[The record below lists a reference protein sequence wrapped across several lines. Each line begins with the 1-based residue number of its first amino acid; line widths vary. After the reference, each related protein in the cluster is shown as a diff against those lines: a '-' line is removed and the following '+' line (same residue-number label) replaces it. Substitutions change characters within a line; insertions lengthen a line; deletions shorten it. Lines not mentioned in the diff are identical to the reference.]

1 MPGAL
6 RIATSVYNLSFLS
19 ALLGGVIGTHNPL
32 HVFAFTLERQLN
44 MQVDRELSISQQDN

>member
-19 ALLGGVIGTHNPL
+19 ALLVGVIGTHNPL